1 MEIDEVV
8 RKKQLEEVEL
18 VEEISTESNEDE
30 YEIDPAYEQFLQNEF
45 QDEVVDTIFYQIA
58 DYIKNQAIPLCEHLT
73 REDIEI
79 IIENLI

>member
-1 MEIDEVV
+1 MELEEVV
-8 RKKQLEEVEL
+8 RKKPLEEIEH
-18 VEEISTESNEDE
+18 VEENLTESNEEE

-45 QDEVVDTIFYQIA
+45 QDEVIDTIFYQIA
-58 DYIKNQAIPLCEHLT
+58 DYVKSQAIPICEHLT

>member
-18 VEEISTESNEDE
+18 VEEISTESHEDE